1 MLVRSQPEL
10 ALVYL
15 RDFSQRRLE
24 ITSRF
29 VLHASIFDE
38 ARKMVFAIL
47 ASLPAKVVNVTVE
60 RKVSCRLELEAK
72 KFLDFCLEY
81 IEAHSIDRVLQT
93 GVLSTVQRCL
103 VRRAKLNK
111 KITHSAR
118 LPLSFCTSIIFS
130 ATI

>member
-47 ASLPAKVVNVTVE
+47 ARVPAKVVDVTIE
-60 RKVSCRLELEAK
+60 RIGPCGLELEAK
-72 KFLDFCLEY
+72 TFLYFCLEN
-81 IEAHSIDRVLQT
+81 IEAH
-93 GVLSTVQRCL
+93 
-103 VRRAKLNK
+103 
-111 KITHSAR
+111 
-118 LPLSFCTSIIFS
+118 
-130 ATI
+130 TINRIL